1 MTTGI
6 LDMTV
11 IEELRSLDD
20 GEGEILKSIVT
31 IFEESTVELLQELS
45 DAVQAGE
52 ASRLALAAH
61 SLKGSASN
69 LGAVLLSAAA
79 LELEKAGK
87 TGELSGTEEGILKA
101 RQELSVALSCLHQ
114 V

>member
-1 MTTGI
+1 MQ
-6 LDMTV
+6 V

-31 IFEESTVELLQELS
+31 IFEESSNELLQELS
-45 DAVQAGE
+45 DAMEAGE
-52 ASRLALAAH
+52 AGRLALAAH

-69 LGAVLLSAAA
+69 LGAVLLSVAA

-87 TGELSGTEEGILKA
+87 AGELSGTEEGILKA
-101 RQELSVALSCLHQ
+101 RQEFSVALSCLHQ
-114 V
+114 QV